1 MTPRQINKRLK
12 ALEGK
17 APDSEA
23 WQNLLCDIQEEMEN
37 TQEKIDD
44 LETNWELTEKQEERL
59 EALKDK
65 QEELERVFDSLDDGS
80 IPEPMEE

>member
-44 LETNWELTEKQEERL
+44 LETNWELTEKQEEAL
-59 EALKDK
+59 EQLERKA
-65 QEELERVFDSLDDGS
+65 EELDRIFDALDDGS